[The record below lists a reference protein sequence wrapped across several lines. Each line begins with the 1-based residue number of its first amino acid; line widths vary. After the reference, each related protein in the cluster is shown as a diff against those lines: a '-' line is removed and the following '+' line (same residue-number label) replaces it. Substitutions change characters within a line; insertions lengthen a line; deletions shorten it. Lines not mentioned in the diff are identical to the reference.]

1 MLSPKSSDITANTG
15 TWTQLEKDLWL
26 PILTGSRLYQRFPQN
41 FGDLQSRLDAVTAG
55 STKAKQM
62 GATLVLIDRLGPVDA
77 TSEGGADGH
86 FSTLD
91 NREGLIEYA
100 LATLYGGVF
109 WPKWTTP
116 SVATPTVVTWR

>member
-1 MLSPKSSDITANTG
+1 MLSPKSTDIAANSG

-26 PILTGSRLYQRFPQN
+26 PILTGSRLYQRVPQN
-41 FGDLQSRLDAVTAG
+41 FGDLQTKLNAVTPT
-55 STKAKQM
+55 STQAKQL
-62 GATLVLIDRLGPVDA
+62 GATLTLIDRLGPVDA
-77 TSEGGADGH
+77 TSEGSDGK

-100 LATLYGGVF
+100 LATLYGGAF
-109 WPKWTTP
+109 WPRWASQ